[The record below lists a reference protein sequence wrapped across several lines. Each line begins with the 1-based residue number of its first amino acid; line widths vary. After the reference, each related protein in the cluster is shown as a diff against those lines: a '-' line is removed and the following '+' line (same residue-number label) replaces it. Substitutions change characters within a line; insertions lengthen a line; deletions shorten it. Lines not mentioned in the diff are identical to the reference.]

1 MQSQNTPES
10 TPADTAAGLV
20 PIKKSNLRRNVLIA
34 GSAVGLIGIG
44 STLASNITINAG
56 ESVEFGQGVA
66 ETTTCDTDITITPVT
81 SYDIDNSIFRLDRV
95 EVSNLDLTPVGT
107 GWDDS
112 DLNGLYADQAAA
124 KAARPGEY
132 FDGTANQWKRTCD
145 GVVLDFKAY
154 TDDADYWTS
163 TREGYSNNATNDIS
177 TPVGWAQY
185 DGNPTQITNTGIL
198 NFGFSVIFDVADDGS
213 SFNDN
218 YGAGTDSGGPDGWAN
233 LDYTMWDDVDRST
246 PANSSFSFGSMN
258 TYVFENNIADY
269 RPDAASISKITVAS
283 MKTFP
288 TNYYIDNDSGIGT
301 GD

>member
-1 MQSQNTPES
+1 MTTNQNTPES
-10 TPADTAAGLV
+10 TPADAAAALV
-20 PIKKSNLRRNVLIA
+20 PAKKSNLRRNVLIA

-112 DLNGLYADQAAA
+112 DIGTVFADQAAA

-154 TDDADYWTS
+154 TDDTDYWPS

-177 TPVGWAQY
+177 TPVGWVQY
-185 DGNPTQITNTGIL
+185 DGGDGTVA
-198 NFGFSVIFDVADDGS
+198 NFGYAIIFDTADNNNGETV
-213 SFNDN
+213 N
-218 YGAGTDSGGPDGWAN
+218 YGVGKDDTQNRYSAIDTSFWADLN
-233 LDYTMWDDVDRST
+233 HTN
-246 PANSSFSFGSMN
+246 PANSSFIFGS
-258 TYVFENNIADY
+258 DDSY
-269 RPDAASISKITVAS
+269 RPDAASISKITVSS
-283 MKTFP
+283 MATFP
-288 TNYYIDNDSGIGT
+288 SDYYAYDGIGT
-301 GD
+301 NN

>member
-154 TDDADYWTS
+154 TDDADYWGT
-163 TREGYSNNATNDIS
+163 TREGYSNNAIGDIS
-177 TPVGWAQY
+177 SPVAWSQE
-185 DGNPTQITNTGIL
+185 DGNTQFNNYDYS
-198 NFGFSVIFDVADDGS
+198 NFGFAIVFDLNDAGTES
-213 SFNDN
+213 NDN
-218 YGAGTDSGGPDGWAN
+218 WAVGNENNGESGYAYNMYWNNSNFDS
-233 LDYTMWDDVDRST
+233 
-246 PANSSFSFGSMN
+246 PANSSFSFGTDGSFKPN
-258 TYVFENNIADY
+258 
-269 RPDAASISKITVAS
+269 AATISKITVAS
-283 MKTFP
+283 MATFP
-288 TNYYIDNDSGIGT
+288 TNYDLYESNGIGR
-301 GD
+301 G